1 MPIISGV
8 VSLSASSPLS
18 GELGVLSVD
27 ETISEVTFRGVL
39 NLGLFSQEGVGGSG
53 FAGLLPLGSVSV
65 EKRNDWEG
73 LAVGSRR
80 PGVLGLLGDP
90 NMLNG
95 PNTILSC
102 FPSET
107 DENTQALLLVP
118 FSCSWREAVRN
129 GL

>member
-1 MPIISGV
+1 V

-39 NLGLFSQEGVGGSG
+39 NLGLFSQEGVGGNG

-80 PGVLGLLGDP
+80 PGVLGLLGEP

-95 PNTILSC
+95 PDTTLSW
-102 FPSET
+102 FPS
-107 DENTQALLLVP
+107 
-118 FSCSWREAVRN
+118 
-129 GL
+129 